1 MDDFHEQCVC
11 VKLCLKFGKMFLE
24 TFKML
29 KQVFGDEAMSRTQ
42 TNKWHKCFK
51 EGQNSIEEH

>member
-1 MDDFHEQCVC
+1 
-11 VKLCLKFGKMFLE
+11 
-24 TFKML
+24 ML